1 MNRNVIEIL
10 INARDQASQ
19 VLKANAKNLLEL
31 GAALTIAS
39 AAVIAGLG
47 TSAQAAVRYEESM
60 ANTAAVLHLT
70 REEQALLTQEILNF
84 SRDTRAGPQAVADA
98 YYDIVGGIADASTHM
113 AVLEAATRTAEAGN
127 AQLTATTSALVGIM
141 NSYNFTANE
150 AAFASNVLTQTVAK
164 GVGTM
169 DQFAAAFPQVTGL
182 AASLG
187 ISFDQL
193 GAQMAFMT
201 TKGYSAAQSGTMLKG
216 MMSALINP
224 SEQMKRL
231 FNDLGIVSAKQA
243 IAQFGLAGVYDSLAT
258 AASRAGVSLA
268 SAVGQTEAYNG
279 VIALSSQQAADALNN
294 FSVGLDNATESAR
307 NVQMQSAAA
316 QLDLLKSSINAI
328 RIQVGEAMIPII
340 NNIIAVLR
348 PMLDQLFQWIQAN
361 PQLMTTIVSLLGVVA
376 AIGPVMTAA
385 GMATKFLDTAMT
397 ALSGPFGLA
406 IKLGM
411 LLAFALISNVGGI
424 RDVFVKNLFP
434 VLGAVGD
441 LFGALVGFL
450 KPLLGELLK
459 AFASTI
465 GVILNMLKPFLDI
478 LVGAIKLVTGF
489 LKMLSGDV
497 SGGLQSF
504 TEGLGLNM
512 PVSPAAARQQRAQQL
527 AMQNWQGNNNG
538 GMPGLGNFNLDTS
551 MNNIPTTNNQEWNI
565 NVQMPDSAM
574 GGGFAAQQAGEDFGS
589 AFAQEMQRLGVSP
602 A

>member
-19 VLKANAKNLLEL
+19 VLKANAKQLLDL

-60 ANTAAVLHLT
+60 ANTAAVLHLA
-70 REEQALLTQEILNF
+70 RDEQAQLTQEILNF
-84 SRDTRAGPQAVADA
+84 SRDTRAGPQAVAEA
-98 YYDIVGGIADASTHM
+98 YYDIVGGIADTSTHM

-127 AQLTATTSALVGIM
+127 AELTATTTALVGIM
-141 NSYNFTANE
+141 NSYNFSANE
-150 AAFASNVLTQTVAK
+150 AALASNVLTQTVAK

-169 DQFAAAFPQVTGL
+169 DQFAAALPQVTGL

-187 ISFDQL
+187 ISLDQL

-231 FNDLGIVSAKQA
+231 FNELGIVSAKQA
-243 IAQFGLAGVYDSLAT
+243 ISQFGLAGVYDSLST

-268 SAVGQTEAYNG
+268 AAVGQTEAYNG
-279 VIALSSQQAADALNN
+279 VIALTSQQAADALNN

-340 NNIIAVLR
+340 NNIIGVLR
-348 PMLDQLFQWIQAN
+348 PMLDHLFQWTQAN
-361 PQLMTTIVSLLGVVA
+361 PQLMTTIVSLLGVVS

-385 GMATKFLDTAMT
+385 GIATKGLDAAMT

-406 IKLGM
+406 IKLGA
-411 LLAFALISNVGGI
+411 LLAFMLISNVGGI
-424 RDVFVKNLFP
+424 RDVFVKSLFP
-434 VLGAVGD
+434 VLGAVGE
-441 LFGALVGFL
+441 LFGTLVGFL

-512 PVSPAAARQQRAQQL
+512 PMSPAASRQQRAQQM
-527 AMQNWQGNNNG
+527 AMQSWQQNNAG
-538 GMPGLGNFNLDTS
+538 SIPGMSNFALDTS
-551 MNNIPTTNNQEWNI
+551 ASNIPTTSNSEWNI

-574 GGGFAAQQAGEDFGS
+574 AGGFAAQQAGEDFGAS
-589 AFAQEMQRLGVSP
+589 FAAEMQRLGVSP